1 MTRKGKVQLQSE
13 ITTNLADNTARDIS
27 AEDVRNVA
35 TNITD
40 SMIFP
45 GSGVVADFATGAIVI
60 ESEGIGSNDNDTTIP
75 TSAAVKDYVDGS
87 TSAGTITTGT
97 WEATDVAVAHGGTG
111 ASSASSART
120 NLGVAIGSDVQA
132 YDAQLDSLAAL
143 TANQVGGLVD
153 LATLEA
159 PASDGQF
166 IVATGA
172 GVFAYE
178 SAGTARTSLGL
189 GTVATLD
196 TGISN
201 TNVAKFTT
209 GVADDDFLRVDG
221 TAIEGRSAS
230 EVLTDIAAAP
240 AAGSS
245 NIVTVGTVT
254 TGTWQGD
261 AVALGYGGTGLV
273 GATDGKIVIADGT
286 GAPVIVQAFT
296 ANDGTLKHEVGGLE
310 LDISGIAIGD
320 VLAGTG
326 TGAVG
331 IVTSTGHSD
340 GDVLTL
346 QADGTADWEAA
357 AGGGGGSARSVAGD
371 TGNGIITWVTGDNT
385 FAAEANFT
393 YDGTDAII
401 TSSTSAKPILTIQNT
416 NDDATGATIKFNKNT
431 GDSAAAAD
439 VLGNIDFAGED
450 ADENAHTYARILAK
464 TDDPTSGGEE
474 GSIEF
479 HVAENDGT
487 LTKGMDIVGLGSDGN
502 ITVDVST
509 HDGAAGGLKL
519 GGTLVTSTAT
529 EINVLDALSR
539 GSLVYGNASAATA
552 ELAVGSAN
560 KALTTDG
567 TDISWTTITSDML
580 AGSIANAKLA
590 NSSITVGS
598 TSIALGATST
608 TLAGITALSMNSSSA
623 NEPIL
628 NITNTHAG
636 ATSGELR
643 FNKDSASGDD
653 SDIMGLISFYGTDA
667 GEATHERLAYIDSIV
682 TDSAAGS
689 EAASLRFYVAEN
701 DANLTQGLLIAGQA
715 DDDGEVDVTIG
726 AGAASTTII
735 AGTLTMGSTAALTN
749 AGLVAVAN
757 QSNITGVGTITSG
770 TWEGTTV
777 AVAQGGTG
785 ATSLNNL
792 ITLSTH
798 TTGNYV
804 ATVTGGTGI
813 TSTGATSGEGIAHSL
828 SVDASQT
835 QITAV
840 GTLVGLTLDGDKNI
854 TPGDGSMVH
863 LDTSTLTDN
872 NTSGSSTTAKFAS
885 VAFEAPTLA
894 ATNSSVTT
902 TDATTVYISAAP
914 SAGTNQTLTR
924 SWALWIDA
932 GNLRYDGSVYAGTTE
947 ALNSSGLVTV
957 ANQSNITGVSTITSG
972 VWNGTEIALAYGGTG
987 LVGATDG
994 KIVVADG
1001 SGAPVAVQVLTA
1013 NDGYVTHEVGGI
1025 EADISG
1031 VAIGDILAGTGTGAI
1046 GIVTST
1052 GHDDGEVLTLQAD
1065 GTADWEAAAGGAR
1078 SVAGDTANGIVTW
1091 VTGDN
1096 TFAVESTFTFDGTD
1110 ATLTSSSAS
1119 KPIFHITNTHDGT
1132 TSGELRFNKDSTGD
1146 DSDIMGLISFYGT
1159 DSSDNTHERLAYMDA
1174 IITDSAHGSEAS
1186 SLRFYVAE
1194 NDATLTQGLL
1204 IAGQA
1209 DDDGEIDVT
1218 IGAGAASTTTI
1229 AGTLT
1234 MGSTAALTNA
1244 GLVAVA
1250 NQSNIT
1256 GVGTI
1261 SSGTWQGT
1269 AIAAGYIADA
1279 FLKNDASDTTTGTI
1293 TAGGFTT
1300 TGTWT
1305 FDTSAGGTTGITN
1318 INVGSAF
1325 TDDDVTLMS
1334 AGAIKEKI
1342 ENYGY
1347 TTNTGTVDISG
1358 TPTAGHVAIWSDA
1371 DTITF
1376 DSAQLFWDTSSNELG
1391 VGTNSPGSTLDVRG
1405 SVSFKTFTVT
1415 GDGGEGDAN
1424 WSSNKHDLTSGSN
1437 ASNYHILCETGAT
1450 DRIILLPDASSSIIG
1465 RTYVIKKIDSGAGI
1479 VTIWPDDDAGTTG
1492 YLDGDNVTVD
1502 NGTNILFAQYDTI
1515 SCTCGEGTTSD
1526 TFTWHIVHE
1535 KLTPHQI
1542 TIRNSSAQSLAGGGW
1557 RHVEFQDTDSGS
1569 VGCTFSTSTDKITI
1583 ARAGRYV
1590 VSFKLG
1596 MDSADNVGHYAGLAK
1611 NQSGTTIDASEILA
1625 ETYIMESGGESLSFN
1640 VAGTT
1645 VTLAKDDTLNLLVYP
1660 DSTYSTSVTHD
1671 RTETTISVTEIVS

>member
-13 ITTNLADNTARDIS
+13 INTNLANNTSRDIS
-27 AEDVRNVA
+27 AQDVRDVV

-45 GSGVVADFATGAIVI
+45 GSGVVADFAS
-60 ESEGIGSNDNDTTIP
+60 SEIWP
-75 TSAAVKDYVDGS
+75 
-87 TSAGTITTGT
+87 
-97 WEATDVAVAHGGTG
+97 VANGGTG
-111 ASSASSART
+111 SSSASGART
-120 NLGVAIGSDVQA
+120 NLGLVISTNVQA
-132 YDAQLDSLAAL
+132 YDAQLDTFAAL

-178 SAGTARTSLGL
+178 STSTARTSLGL
-189 GTVATLD
+189 GTVSTLD

-201 TNVAKFTT
+201 TNVAKFNAN
-209 GVADDDFLRVDG
+209 VVDNDFLRVDG

-240 AAGSS
+240 AAGNSS
-245 NIVTVGTVT
+245 ILTVGALAAGSIASGFGNITT
-254 TGTWQGD
+254 TGTIDISGGTLTVAADGISGD
-261 AVALGYGGTGLV
+261 KIHGGTISGNVALGD
-273 GATDGKIVIADGT
+273 GATATTQSSSNNSTKIATTAYAD
-286 GAPVIVQAFT
+286 
-296 ANDGTLKHEVGGLE
+296 
-310 LDISGIAIGD
+310 
-320 VLAGTG
+320 
-326 TGAVG
+326 
-331 IVTSTGHSD
+331 
-340 GDVLTL
+340 
-346 QADGTADWEAA
+346 A
-357 AGGGGGSARSVAGD
+357 AGGGGGSSRSVAGD

-401 TSSTSAKPILTIQNT
+401 TSATSAKPILTIQNT
-416 NDDATGATIKFNKNT
+416 NDDATSGTIKFNKNT

-487 LTKGMDIVGLGSDGN
+487 LTKGLDIVGLGSDGN
-502 ITVDVST
+502 ITVDIST

-529 EINVLDALSR
+529 EINVLDALTR

-552 ELAVGSAN
+552 ELAVGAAN
-560 KALTTDG
+560 RALTTDG
-567 TDISWTTITSDML
+567 TDVSWTTITNAML
-580 AGSIANAKLA
+580 AGSIDLAAKVTGTLP
-590 NSSITVGS
+590 VGNGGTGL
-598 TSIALGATST
+598 TSISTLLNSNVTPTS
-608 TLAGITALSMNSSSA
+608 LSLL
-623 NEPIL
+623 IG
-628 NITNTHAG
+628 TNTQA
-636 ATSGELR
+636 
-643 FNKDSASGDD
+643 
-653 SDIMGLISFYGTDA
+653 YDA
-667 GEATHERLAYIDSIV
+667 QLD
-682 TDSAAGS
+682 
-689 EAASLRFYVAEN
+689 
-701 DANLTQGLLIAGQA
+701 
-715 DDDGEVDVTIG
+715 
-726 AGAASTTII
+726 
-735 AGTLTMGSTAALTN
+735 TLAALTAN
-749 AGLVAVAN
+749 QVGGLVDLATLEAPASDGQFIVATGAGVFAYESGATARTSLGVDAAGADN
-757 QSNITGVGTITSG
+757 STNVTLVTSSHDYLSISTQAITLGAIDLAADVTGTLPVGSVSTITLG
-770 TWEGTTV
+770 TNT
-777 AVAQGGTG
+777 A
-785 ATSLNNL
+785 
-792 ITLSTH
+792 
-798 TTGNYV
+798 GNYV

-835 QITAV
+835 GITAV
-840 GTLVGLTLDGDKNI
+840 GTLVGLTLDGDKAI
-854 TPGDGSMVH
+854 TPGDGSMIH
-863 LDTSTLTDN
+863 LDTSTLTAD
-872 NTSGSSTTAKFAS
+872 TAGSGTAAKFAS

-894 ATNSSVTT
+894 ATNASVTT

-972 VWNGTEIALAYGGTG
+972 VWNGTAIALAYGGTG

-1001 SGAPVAVQVLTA
+1001 SGAPVAVQALTA
-1013 NDGYVTHEVGGI
+1013 NDGYIKHEVGGI
-1025 EADISG
+1025 EADISA

-1052 GHDDGEVLTLQAD
+1052 GHSDGDVLTLQAD
-1065 GTADWEAAAGGAR
+1065 GTADWESAGGGSSR

-1146 DSDIMGLISFYGT
+1146 DSDVMGLISFYGT

-1209 DDDGEIDVT
+1209 DDDGEVDVT
-1218 IGAGAASTTTI
+1218 IGAGAASTTII

-1256 GVGTI
+1256 GTGAL
-1261 SSGTWQGT
+1261 SSGSITSGFG
-1269 AIAAGYIADA
+1269 AIDNGSSNI
-1279 FLKNDASDTTTGTI
+1279 TTTGT
-1293 TAGGFTT
+1293 
-1300 TGTWT
+1300 
-1305 FDTSAGGTTGITN
+1305 
-1318 INVGSAF
+1318 
-1325 TDDDVTLMS
+1325 L
-1334 AGAIKEKI
+1334 
-1342 ENYGY
+1342 
-1347 TTNTGTVDISG
+1347 DISG
-1358 TPTAGHVAIWSDA
+1358 GTLTLAANQISGDKVEGGTIAATIITALTTAGITATANIDIGAYDLRAATVTADGLTSGRVVFAGTAGVLSSDA
-1371 DTITF
+1371 DLTFSGDTLTATKLKVSDGGTIGSATDADVITIAAEGDVTFSKATKPAAPAAASGTSGIVVLDCNTTNHFTIT
-1376 DSAQLFWDTSSNELG
+1376 TSGNITG
-1391 VGTNSPGSTLDVRG
+1391 WNFTNASPGQRIIVRVTNG
-1405 SVSFKTFTVT
+1405 ASHTVAFAAT
-1415 GDGGEGDAN
+1415 GDGDVVYFPGGTEPVLTT
-1424 WSSNKHDLTSGSN
+1424 SSGIDVYGF
-1437 ASNYHILCETGAT
+1437 LCVAADTFDGF
-1450 DRIILLPDASSSIIG
+1450 IIG
-1465 RTYVIKKIDSGAGI
+1465 QDIKA
-1479 VTIWPDDDAGTTG
+1479 
-1492 YLDGDNVTVD
+1492 
-1502 NGTNILFAQYDTI
+1502 
-1515 SCTCGEGTTSD
+1515 
-1526 TFTWHIVHE
+1526 
-1535 KLTPHQI
+1535 
-1542 TIRNSSAQSLAGGGW
+1542 
-1557 RHVEFQDTDSGS
+1557 
-1569 VGCTFSTSTDKITI
+1569 
-1583 ARAGRYV
+1583 
-1590 VSFKLG
+1590 
-1596 MDSADNVGHYAGLAK
+1596 
-1611 NQSGTTIDASEILA
+1611 
-1625 ETYIMESGGESLSFN
+1625 
-1640 VAGTT
+1640 
-1645 VTLAKDDTLNLLVYP
+1645 
-1660 DSTYSTSVTHD
+1660 
-1671 RTETTISVTEIVS
+1671 